1 MSEEPAGGQAPQEGW
16 IAPDVQR
23 EPGSLRLL
31 HADVSVTRRTAL
43 TGDSPADVQQRLR
56 AESSRFRGARAV
68 AIRREPIPAAY
79 RVFYRQIGLDPD
91 VQRTPIEE
99 AVLERMLRGAFP
111 SGGLLAD
118 VLLIAMLDTS
128 VPVWA
133 LDAASVDGRL
143 GIRAS
148 IEGETLGRSPGA
160 PVLPAGSLVVA
171 DSAVALA
178 VLFGQ
183 VAPGHEPHAR
193 SREVTLFAAQV
204 AGVPSLYVE
213 EALWSASAALKAP

>member
-1 MSEEPAGGQAPQEGW
+1 MNEETEGVRAPQEGW
-16 IAPDVQR
+16 LAPEVER
-23 EPGSLRLL
+23 ELGSLRLL
-31 HADVSVTRRTAL
+31 YADVSVTRQSSL

-56 AESSRFRGARAV
+56 AQSSRFRGARAV
-68 AIRREPIPAAY
+68 AIRREPITAAY

-91 VQRTPIEE
+91 VQRTPVEE

-111 SGGLLAD
+111 SGGMLAD

-133 LDAASVDGRL
+133 LDSQGVHGRL

-148 IEGETLGRSPGA
+148 VEAEALGRSADA
-160 PVLPAGSLVVA
+160 PVLPAGNLVVA
-171 DSAVALA
+171 DDSGALA
-178 VLFGQ
+178 VLFGEI
-183 VAPGHEPHAR
+183 APGHEPRGR
-193 SREVTLFAAQV
+193 SRELTLFAAQV

-213 EALWSASAALKAP
+213 EALWSASAALQSS